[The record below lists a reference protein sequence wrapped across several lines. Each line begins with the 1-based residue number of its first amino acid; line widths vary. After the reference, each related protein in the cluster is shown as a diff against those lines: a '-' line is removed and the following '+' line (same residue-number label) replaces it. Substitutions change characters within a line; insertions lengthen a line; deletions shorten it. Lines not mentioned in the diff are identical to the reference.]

1 MLLHRNACAPDQ
13 VFRLT
18 WLSWATWTAPHPLMR
33 VGCRCKILNARQPVN
48 WVNANVSQL
57 AVTAC
62 GDLYDKEQDLSAI
75 VPSPQGT
82 APQLPEASIYIVFMQ
97 GSRISSPLFSCRCSF
112 KLLVKGGQNRLS
124 STAWLSNSQ
133 SHEWFVELDNT
144 DQIIYASWTTTL
156 KSYAGKKTTL
166 SHFWPNLHFAM
177 WTLGRSGRG
186 STGGSVSQGRG
197 LLRLGREYT
206 TLYRFPLCCFAHTGE
221 KPSICNQ
228 YKMDNLSSQAV
239 WKAGCPL
246 NGQGEEGKMWV
257 DQLT

>member
-1 MLLHRNACAPDQ
+1 MLFHRNACAPDQ
-13 VFRLT
+13 VFWLT

-62 GDLYDKEQDLSAI
+62 GDLYDEEQDLSAI

-133 SHEWFVELDNT
+133 SHEWFVVLDNT

-156 KSYAGKKTTL
+156 KSYAWKKDNSFTFLTKSTLCHVNPWTERSRLYWWQRQSGSGPAAPGKGIHHTL
-166 SHFWPNLHFAM
+166 SLPAL
-177 WTLGRSGRG
+177 
-186 STGGSVSQGRG
+186 
-197 LLRLGREYT
+197 LLR
-206 TLYRFPLCCFAHTGE
+206 AH
-221 KPSICNQ
+221 
-228 YKMDNLSSQAV
+228 
-239 WKAGCPL
+239 WRKAKHMQPI
-246 NGQGEEGKMWV
+246 
-257 DQLT
+257 